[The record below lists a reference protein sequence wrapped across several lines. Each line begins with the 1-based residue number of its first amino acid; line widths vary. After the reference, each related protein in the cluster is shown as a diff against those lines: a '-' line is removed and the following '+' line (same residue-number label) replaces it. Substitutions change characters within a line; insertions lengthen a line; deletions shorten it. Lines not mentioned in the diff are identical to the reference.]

1 MEKYKTLKDKPNITR
16 HTDVEGLI
24 IRGGGR
30 YFSLKLSKERRAFI
44 FQALLMVVICILHAL
59 PAGHYADF
67 YPINGTFQNFNPI
80 RRLLSGQI
88 PYSDFTDYLGLGH
101 LYTGSIITAI
111 IGGDYQGSLIAFS
124 FLTFF
129 AVGITSYVIGKSVLK
144 GEGVTALC
152 ITNLLL
158 LMLLIQ
164 PLFFINSSA
173 MTVEIKEALNY
184 ALGTGNSARFVR
196 GLILPIVISFFYL
209 CCGIEWKHKRLISQS
224 LSGYIGDIGIGVLA
238 GFSFCWSNDYGIS
251 SWLCL
256 AIMLFIVRFSQNRK
270 FRYALLH
277 LLIEVTTSFAS
288 LFFFV
293 ELLTWGNF
301 AEWFQSI
308 FGTGGYQRWYYNSS
322 KSHYLYDVD
331 FSFIMLLQAMIAI
344 VYLWFVFKERG
355 SMAAVKRYGIPAFA
369 NITAFCAV
377 NEYRILSGE
386 DSREVALTV
395 LFLTVFFEVSN
406 FLWEYS
412 NKRIK
417 LGLTILS
424 VTIGIAWVGST
435 LKDELIFA
443 FATEKNGSYNEALG
457 GYVTARNEDMELA
470 TKFLNGK
477 NFWATYASGQ
487 EVVEKK
493 FQPSGVDYII
503 HVLGDRQRN
512 NYMQKFNAGG
522 FQYVST
528 IQKEF
533 TDWEYWVER
542 ANWFFY
548 RELYQN
554 WHPVFANQYQVYW
567 EKNQD
572 NDNTITDGISL
583 EIVNEGESK
592 VRLIV
597 RTVEP
602 IDGIADVFI
611 DYNVRKKKNALS
623 PLMIQSVL
631 LVKNTGLIS
640 ASNDFYESNYLR
652 NKSSEYIPIP
662 VINGYGETLLTASPE
677 RSASLELKYAECKA
691 IYTSM
696 LKNLQTMSLTDNNW
710 DNGVHR
716 NGNILLL
723 AYDAAVL
730 SRLKKAESIGTFET
744 QFPIEKVEYDGEFI
758 RVHVDGEASI
768 CQYPSMLS
776 LGGLFYGR

>member
-1 MEKYKTLKDKPNITR
+1 M
-16 HTDVEGLI
+16 
-24 IRGGGR
+24 
-30 YFSLKLSKERRAFI
+30 
-44 FQALLMVVICILHAL
+44 
-59 PAGHYADF
+59 
-67 YPINGTFQNFNPI
+67 
-80 RRLLSGQI
+80 
-88 PYSDFTDYLGLGH
+88 
-101 LYTGSIITAI
+101 
-111 IGGDYQGSLIAFS
+111 
-124 FLTFF
+124 
-129 AVGITSYVIGKSVLK
+129 
-144 GEGVTALC
+144 
-152 ITNLLL
+152 
-158 LMLLIQ
+158 
-164 PLFFINSSA
+164 
-173 MTVEIKEALNY
+173 
-184 ALGTGNSARFVR
+184 
-196 GLILPIVISFFYL
+196 
-209 CCGIEWKHKRLISQS
+209 
-224 LSGYIGDIGIGVLA
+224 
-238 GFSFCWSNDYGIS
+238 
-251 SWLCL
+251 
-256 AIMLFIVRFSQNRK
+256 
-270 FRYALLH
+270 
-277 LLIEVTTSFAS
+277 
-288 LFFFV
+288 
-293 ELLTWGNF
+293 
-301 AEWFQSI
+301 
-308 FGTGGYQRWYYNSS
+308 
-322 KSHYLYDVD
+322 
-331 FSFIMLLQAMIAI
+331 
-344 VYLWFVFKERG
+344 
-355 SMAAVKRYGIPAFA
+355 
-369 NITAFCAV
+369 
-377 NEYRILSGE
+377 
-386 DSREVALTV
+386 
-395 LFLTVFFEVSN
+395 
-406 FLWEYS
+406 
-412 NKRIK
+412 
-417 LGLTILS
+417 
-424 VTIGIAWVGST
+424 
-435 LKDELIFA
+435 
-443 FATEKNGSYNEALG
+443 
-457 GYVTARNEDMELA
+457 
-470 TKFLNGK
+470 
-477 NFWATYASGQ
+477 
-487 EVVEKK
+487 
-493 FQPSGVDYII
+493 
-503 HVLGDRQRN
+503 
-512 NYMQKFNAGG
+512 
-522 FQYVST
+522 
-528 IQKEF
+528 
-533 TDWEYWVER
+533 ER